1 MPAPR
6 YLRGV
11 PPADAPEPG
20 LSSAAGEGVLLLCRP
35 PAGDA
40 PARHCG
46 CRLLTLAVCTLRRTF
61 DDVEVADI
69 SLEDYIAVKV
79 RRAAT
84 ALLSLLPKRV
94 SARSLC
100 SAGREAV
107 DASTHSGSVCFFRL
121 QHKYATYLPHTAG
134 RYQTRRF
141 RKATVRSQTI
151 SSFGWNICARQY
163 GSVWQARA
171 KRGG

>member
-79 RRAAT
+79 RRAA
-84 ALLSLLPKRV
+84 ALSPLSR
-94 SARSLC
+94 C
-100 SAGREAV
+100 SAER
-107 DASTHSGSVCFFRL
+107 
-121 QHKYATYLPHTAG
+121 P
-134 RYQTRRF
+134 RRAEQLL
-141 RKATVRSQTI
+141 R
-151 SSFGWNICARQY
+151 
-163 GSVWQARA
+163 
-171 KRGG
+171 